1 MLPPKHLSG
10 AQKRNKRKREEQ
22 LIESQKGALHNFFQA
37 TSNAEVTQDQRQE
50 FVAEVDPN
58 EGATEEQNLD
68 DEANANEHTQAP
80 EGETLQPSH
89 DIETTNIDEQD
100 DSLLSIFDPRTWGNL
115 NNRKRDILIEK
126 GPVREMDLEFP
137 CDPLGRHFSY
147 VYYSKKLSNGEFVDR
162 KWLVYSKHVD
172 KVYCFCCK
180 LFKSEQVFISI

>member
-1 MLPPKHLSG
+1 MLPPKHLTG

-50 FVAEVDPN
+50 FGAEVDPN

-89 DIETTNIDEQD
+89 DIETTNIDVQD
-100 DSLLSIFDPRTWGNL
+100 DSLLSIFYPRTWGNL
-115 NNRKRDILIEK
+115 NNRKKRYL
-126 GPVREMDLEFP
+126 
-137 CDPLGRHFSY
+137 
-147 VYYSKKLSNGEFVDR
+147 N
-162 KWLVYSKHVD
+162 
-172 KVYCFCCK
+172 
-180 LFKSEQVFISI
+180 